1 MKLTSLLFFILSML
15 YAGISGA
22 VNVPLQ
28 NATATYS
35 QTNPQFPELWVP
47 GKTIDGMP
55 FGSFTSWA
63 IFEQPAIKAQ
73 TIVWETQSNVGS
85 SSGLDFKFDLYHGD
99 NIPSLT
105 HYLGHFRLSYTT
117 DDRASFANGL
127 ANGGDVSA
135 NWTVITPTSVSS
147 SGGDVFSILGDDSML
162 VTKLNSNSS
171 THPTYTVLATI
182 NAADITGFRLEAMKD
197 PSLPFG
203 GPGLDPTAG
212 NFHLSEFVVTAVP
225 EPKTYAMLIAGFG
238 LMGFMARRRKGSLR
252 MTSR

>member
-1 MKLTSLLFFILSML
+1 MKLTSLLFLTPSML
-15 YAGISGA
+15 YAGASGA
-22 VNVPLQ
+22 QNVPLQ
-28 NATATYS
+28 DATATYS
-35 QTNPQFPELWVP
+35 QTNPQLPNLWVP
-47 GKTIDGMP
+47 GNTIDGIP

-63 IFEQPAIKAQ
+63 IYELPAINAQ

-85 SSGLDFKFDLYHGD
+85 SSGLEFKFDLYHGD

-117 DDRASFANGL
+117 DDRASFADGL

-135 NWTVITPTSVSS
+135 NWTVITPASVSS
-147 SGGDVFSILGDDSML
+147 SGGDTFSILGDSSML
-162 VTKLNSNSS
+162 VTTLNSNAS
-171 THPTYTVLATI
+171 THPTYTVLANI

-225 EPKTYAMLIAGFG
+225 EPTTYAMFMGG
-238 LMGFMARRRKGSLR
+238 LGLLGFMARRRK
-252 MTSR
+252 TS